1 MGGWLGWVVG
11 GPRDGWV
18 KQWLGVVG
26 SRGGVGVVEV
36 QGVGGYQWWGPG
48 VDG

>member
-1 MGGWLGWVVG
+1 MVVGSQGWLGQVVVRG
-11 GPRDGWV
+11 S
-18 KQWLGVVG
+18 GVQ
-26 SRGGVGVVEV
+26 RWVGVVEV